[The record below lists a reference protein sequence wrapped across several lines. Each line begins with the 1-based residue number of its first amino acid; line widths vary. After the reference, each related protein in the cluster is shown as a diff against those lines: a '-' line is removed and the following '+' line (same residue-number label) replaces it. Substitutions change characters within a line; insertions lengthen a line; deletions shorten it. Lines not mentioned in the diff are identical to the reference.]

1 MPTPIDESQLTAY
14 ALGELTGAERAAV
27 AAYLAGS
34 TDARQ
39 YVADVRATANL
50 LVDELVRE
58 SFGGLS
64 DSQYAIIEDKLDGA
78 LRLPAAR
85 PRARRKIR
93 RDHLV
98 LLMSLAASIIIV
110 CGVLAILMPF
120 VYRRMEMAAQHE
132 RQEQPGQVPDR
143 YIVKVTPQVPEIKP
157 NKLPGDNA
165 PSAPDRPSTLA
176 DASSAFD
183 PNVELPELFGPLPDR
198 RLEGSDTEREQ
209 LTSQPRLYGP
219 PAPKP
224 ADPKR
229 SVQVTRPDPAR
240 GNSSVPRPP
249 ETTNP
254 KRADT
259 FSSGPLDQQALEKAT
274 HNGRDND
281 NYAPLVENPM
291 IDTSSEATSGFSAG
305 VDTASYS
312 NIRRYLTH
320 GKLPPKNAVRIEEML
335 NYFPV
340 HPTTP
345 VKASDG
351 PLSMQVEVGT
361 CPWTPENRLARICV
375 LAKELPS
382 ATRPPVNIV
391 FVIDISRSMRMEKTK
406 LALLKQAMHL
416 FIGKLSGRDR
426 VAIVAYDLE
435 AGVVIPPTAGDEKQ
449 MLWGAVER
457 IESGGKSSGGQ
468 GIETAYEL
476 VKRNLLSNGVNRVV
490 LATDGNWNIGT
501 TERAKLASIV
511 RDETRSHISLTV
523 LGVGMDN
530 LKDATLQ
537 KLATSGNGS
546 YAYIDTLDEAK
557 KVLVDQANGALVSM
571 ARDVKV
577 QIKFNPAT
585 ARSYR
590 LIGYERRALSK
601 EELSSQSKHGG
612 ELGAGQSV
620 TALYEVIPA
629 NKGPATRPADLL
641 TASVTY
647 VDPATSA
654 PHSLTTI
661 GEDRAT
667 PLPRTSTEFRFA
679 AAVAEF
685 GLLLRD
691 SDYKGNASYSSVLDR
706 TLQAAGPDESG
717 YRQEFAKLIRRAKTL
732 ATGR

>member
-229 SVQVTRPDPAR
+229 
-240 GNSSVPRPP
+240 
-249 ETTNP
+249 
-254 KRADT
+254 
-259 FSSGPLDQQALEKAT
+259 
-274 HNGRDND
+274 
-281 NYAPLVENPM
+281 
-291 IDTSSEATSGFSAG
+291 
-305 VDTASYS
+305 
-312 NIRRYLTH
+312 
-320 GKLPPKNAVRIEEML
+320 
-335 NYFPV
+335 
-340 HPTTP
+340 
-345 VKASDG
+345 
-351 PLSMQVEVGT
+351 
-361 CPWTPENRLARICV
+361 
-375 LAKELPS
+375 
-382 ATRPPVNIV
+382 
-391 FVIDISRSMRMEKTK
+391 
-406 LALLKQAMHL
+406 
-416 FIGKLSGRDR
+416 
-426 VAIVAYDLE
+426 
-435 AGVVIPPTAGDEKQ
+435 
-449 MLWGAVER
+449 
-457 IESGGKSSGGQ
+457 
-468 GIETAYEL
+468 
-476 VKRNLLSNGVNRVV
+476 
-490 LATDGNWNIGT
+490 
-501 TERAKLASIV
+501 
-511 RDETRSHISLTV
+511 
-523 LGVGMDN
+523 
-530 LKDATLQ
+530 
-537 KLATSGNGS
+537 
-546 YAYIDTLDEAK
+546 
-557 KVLVDQANGALVSM
+557 
-571 ARDVKV
+571 
-577 QIKFNPAT
+577 
-585 ARSYR
+585 
-590 LIGYERRALSK
+590 
-601 EELSSQSKHGG
+601 
-612 ELGAGQSV
+612 
-620 TALYEVIPA
+620 
-629 NKGPATRPADLL
+629 
-641 TASVTY
+641 
-647 VDPATSA
+647 
-654 PHSLTTI
+654 
-661 GEDRAT
+661 
-667 PLPRTSTEFRFA
+667 
-679 AAVAEF
+679 
-685 GLLLRD
+685 
-691 SDYKGNASYSSVLDR
+691 
-706 TLQAAGPDESG
+706 
-717 YRQEFAKLIRRAKTL
+717 
-732 ATGR
+732 